1 VADVAD
7 VRRRVRQR
15 IEEARRRT
23 AERRVELD
31 AAERDF
37 TTFLTAVA
45 APLFRV
51 FAQALTAEGYP
62 FKVNTPA
69 GTLRLASDRS
79 RNEFIEIG
87 LDPELDPPQ
96 AVGRLTRAHG
106 ARTLTSERPIRA
118 GARVGELTEN
128 DLLEFLTAE
137 IGILLER

>member
-1 VADVAD
+1 MADVAD

-23 AERRVELD
+23 ADRRTETD

-37 TTFLTAVA
+37 AAFLTDVA
-45 APLFRV
+45 SPLFRQ

-69 GTLRLASDRS
+69 GTLQLASERS
-79 RNEFIEIG
+79 RNEFIEIA
-87 LDPELDPPQ
+87 LDADLDPPQ

-106 ARTLTSERPIRA
+106 ARTFTSERPIRA
-118 GARVGELTEN
+118 GARVGELTED
-128 DLLEFLTAE
+128 DLLEFLSAE
-137 IGILLER
+137 IGTLLER